1 MLVKDRQKPFKRK
14 LMEGFHLAVPDL
26 RDHLIVTDIVA
37 CGTSICNLMNNWGFE
52 AVLRPFR
59 GHQRLS
65 VALGESINPKAAGM
79 ETRPTSSGYVG
90 RVSIPADF

>member
-1 MLVKDRQKPFKRK
+1 MACWEIV
-14 LMEGFHLAVPDL
+14 AVP
-26 RDHLIVTDIVA
+26 
-37 CGTSICNLMNNWGFE
+37 
-52 AVLRPFR
+52 RPSR